1 MTGSTLGALAF
12 LLAGLVLAFLAM
24 GPKNTASPDLLG
36 ARRLGLRTRVQKVT
50 RPLDRH
56 FDAVKLQRLLESDGR
71 HIRSGEWVVIVLL
84 IVAAISVPVY
94 YLRGFPAAIL
104 AAIAVIVGSYVWL
117 NVSVSRR
124 RREFE
129 EQLPEMLQQMS
140 STLRAGLSLPQVVTY
155 IAKDLP
161 QPMGEEMRRVAI
173 EHRIGRGLSE
183 AFYDLA
189 ERMDSED
196 LRWAVRAI
204 DISQQTGGDLGLI
217 LRRLDS
223 TIRER
228 NHIKGHVRTLTAEGR
243 VSAIVLTLLAPGLLF
258 AISLT
263 NPTFLDPLFTTLAGQ
278 LVLLSSAVMLIV
290 GAIWLFRLARF
301 RY

>member
-1 MTGSTLGALAF
+1 MTTNTLGALAF
-12 LLAGLVLAFLAM
+12 LAAGTIIALLAL
-24 GPKNTASPDLLG
+24 GPRNSADANLIG
-36 ARRLGLRTRVQKVT
+36 AQRLGLRARLRRIS
-50 RPLDRH
+50 RPVDRNLD
-56 FDAVKLQRLLESDGR
+56 AIKLQRLLESDGR
-71 HIRSGEWVVIVLL
+71 HVRSGEWVIMVLF
-84 IVAAISVPVY
+84 VAAVLAVPSY
-94 YLRGFPAAIL
+94 YLRGVVL
-104 AAIAVIVGSYVWL
+104 AVFVAIAVIVGSYVWL
-117 NVSVSRR
+117 NMSVARR

-129 EQLPEMLQQMS
+129 DQLPEMLQQMS

-161 QPMGEEMRRVAI
+161 HPMGEEMRRVAI
-173 EHRIGRGLSE
+173 EHRIGRELSE
-183 AFYDLA
+183 AFNDLA

-204 DISQQTGGDLGLI
+204 DISQRTGGDLSLI
-217 LRRLDS
+217 LRRLDA

-243 VSAIVLTLLAPGLLF
+243 VSALVLTLLTPGLLF
-258 AISLT
+258 GISFA

-278 LVLLSSAVMLIV
+278 LVVLGSAVLLVI
-290 GAIWLFRLARF
+290 GSIWLFRLARF

>member
-1 MTGSTLGALAF
+1 MTGNSLAAIL
-12 LLAGLVLAFLAM
+12 LLASALVLAFLAL
-24 GPKNTASPDLLG
+24 GPQNTASPDLVG
-36 ARRLGLRTRVQKVT
+36 ARRLGVRARLRRLS
-50 RPLDRH
+50 RPLDRQ
-56 FDAVKLQRLLESDGR
+56 FEAVKLQRLLESDGR
-71 HIRSGEWVVIVLL
+71 HIKSGEWVLMVLAV
-84 IVAAISVPVY
+84 VAIAAGPVY
-94 YLRGFPAAIL
+94 YLRGLLASVLTAI
-104 AAIAVIVGSYVWL
+104 VIIVASYVWL
-117 NVSVSRR
+117 NVSVARR
-124 RREFE
+124 RLAFE

-173 EHRIGRGLSE
+173 EHRIGRELSD

-204 DISQQTGGDLGLI
+204 DISQRTGGDLGLI

-243 VSAIVLTLLAPGLLF
+243 VSAIVLTLLAPGLTL
-258 AISLT
+258 AISFA
-263 NPTFLDPLFTTLAGQ
+263 NPSFLDPLFTTLAGQ
-278 LVLLSSAVMLIV
+278 LVVLGSISLLIIGS
-290 GAIWLFRLARF
+290 IWLFRLARF